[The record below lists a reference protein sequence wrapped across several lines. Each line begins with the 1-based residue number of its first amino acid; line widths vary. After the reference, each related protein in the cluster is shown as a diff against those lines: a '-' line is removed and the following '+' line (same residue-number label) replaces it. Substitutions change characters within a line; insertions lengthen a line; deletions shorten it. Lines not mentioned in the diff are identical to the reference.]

1 MGVGL
6 WMFERP
12 KYDTTSGVNVTN
24 GTWEYKMWVK
34 KIEYCFLYMKN

>member
-1 MGVGL
+1 VLLGAFLMGVGL

-24 GTWEYKMWVK
+24 GTWEYKM
-34 KIEYCFLYMKN
+34 